1 MLLPDNIKPENSVYY
16 IGAMILEQL
25 KVNKK
30 EELLSL
36 YGLVKGKI
44 DVSFSLYI
52 LSLDWL
58 YLLEVAEVNNSGEV
72 ELCF

>member
-16 IGAMILEQL
+16 IGAMILEKL

-30 EELLSL
+30 EELLQL
-36 YGLVKGKI
+36 YGNLK
-44 DVSFSLYI
+44 DDMNVSFSLYI

-58 YLLEVAEVNNSGEV
+58 YLLEVAEVNSSGEV